1 MNKLVFVILI
11 IAFMTSQAFKMRSKD
26 GETFAD
32 LAEQAARNFQH
43 GLVDL
48 FNQASSTIAA
58 TADLATTRR

>member
-1 MNKLVFVILI
+1 MNKITLLLIALVLI
-11 IAFMTSQAFKMRSKD
+11 ASQAFKMRSKD
-26 GETFAD
+26 GETFVD